1 MYVADQGTLTKWLVD
16 NTAGASPD
24 QSLVILAATN
34 TKYAEAAAKIADGQV
49 DAATSLVKELAK
61 DILAAEPLEVFLTV
75 TTPEGGK
82 SMVVTV
88 ARLARYPRGPAKC
101 SVSLGKLRRGSRPIQ
116 CRSGRQLSRTLS
128 RSQPGRNGPPTMAG
142 HRIEFRLPGRNC

>member
-1 MYVADQGTLTKWLVD
+1 MAEIAVVPAVGAPPVVGTLALQLPYVADQQGTLTKWLVD

-24 QSLVILAATN
+24 EILVILAATN
-34 TKYAEAAAKIADGQV
+34 TKYAEAAAKIADGQA
-49 DAATSLVKELAK
+49 DAASSLVKELAE

-88 ARLARYPRGPAKC
+88 ARLARYRAELGQ
-101 SVSLGKLRRGSRPIQ
+101 VSAW
-116 CRSGRQLSRTLS
+116 
-128 RSQPGRNGPPTMAG
+128 AG
-142 HRIEFRLPGRNC
+142 QVFGFL